1 MKTNS
6 RWTEALANQYS
17 ASTLRRIPYA
27 MIIVLLICIALMLAG
42 RASWGFSLLTL
53 DFFML
58 ADYLTVKLAQKNI
71 NVIFS
76 MLLGTLI
83 SVIVTGIVILGLGLL
98 FKW

>member
-1 MKTNS
+1 
-6 RWTEALANQYS
+6 
-17 ASTLRRIPYA
+17 
-27 MIIVLLICIALMLAG
+27 
-42 RASWGFSLLTL
+42 
-53 DFFML
+53 ML

>member
-17 ASTLRRIPYA
+17 SSMLRRIPYA

-58 ADYLTVKLAQKNI
+58 ADYLTIKLAQKNI

-83 SVIVTGIVILGLGLL
+83 SVTGIVILGLGLL